1 MLIVKLVYFIS
12 LPSNIILASLIR
24 LLHTHLLEGLFSE
37 NTHREK
43 MYMSSSLSKDWGLKD
58 GQTYIISR
66 TGHIFM
72 EDHIYI
78 NSPTVSRPHA
88 ALKIKNGRVHLRDL
102 NSTNGTYIVD
112 NDSLL
117 SFEEGYVN
125 PGQPLMIGRVTCTIQ
140 SLITIAGVYSA
151 PDKNTPDF
159 DETQK
164 IEIPIPKP
172 VKKTETG

>member
-1 MLIVKLVYFIS
+1 M
-12 LPSNIILASLIR
+12 SN
-24 LLHTHLLEGLFSE
+24 
-37 NTHREK
+37 
-43 MYMSSSLSKDWGLKD
+43 SLSKDWGLTD

-66 TGHIFM
+66 KGLVCM
-72 EDHIYI
+72 EGHIYI
-78 NSPTVSRPHA
+78 NSPTVSSPHA

-112 NDSLL
+112 NDSLI
-117 SFEEGYVN
+117 SFEEGYVKPN
-125 PGQPLMIGRVTCTIQ
+125 QPLIIGRVKCTIQ

-164 IEIPIPKP
+164 AETLIHKP
-172 VKKTETG
+172 VKKTEAA